1 MDAGAEETDIFH
13 FIYNNRD
20 KEEYFV
26 IDPRYY
32 EEELQIIALCEND
45 KAKMEDSAFLSY
57 IQGQMKKENME
68 DETYLY
74 LYSKYRFD
82 LWLKA

>member
-1 MDAGAEETDIFH
+1 M
-13 FIYNNRD
+13 
-20 KEEYFV
+20 

-32 EEELQIIALCEND
+32 EEEVQIIALCEND
-45 KAKMEDSAFLSY
+45 KAKMEDGEFLSY
-57 IQGQMKKENME
+57 IQELIKMADMT
-68 DETYLY
+68 DERYRY